1 MATDDKI
8 RDGKLKYNINREA
21 ANISAV
27 SSSRIDKDEYL
38 TDKEILTFNQSQMME
53 KAKFT
58 HSLLGKAFEK
68 QNKTKQKNVWRSRRK
83 TNKALRIF
91 KLFLKDKWIKACW
104 RYIFRNAVD

>member
-8 RDGKLKYNINREA
+8 RDGKRKYIINREA

-68 QNKTKQKNVWRSRRK
+68 QNKTKKRLKIKEKNKQS
-83 TNKALRIF
+83 F
-91 KLFLKDKWIKACW
+91 KNL
-104 RYIFRNAVD
+104 